1 MTTTAMLNA
10 NRASPIL
17 EQDAVDGLL
26 AASFENVY
34 YLTGLWSES
43 YFMMPQQTQLY
54 AVAAADRLDAP
65 SVVCS
70 VGEAANIFESC
81 GADVAAYL
89 FGSFFRAVDSGAALT
104 ETEEFVRARVVDG
117 RPFATILEATV
128 AAIKDAGLAQA
139 TIAYDERAI
148 FPENLALLESRLP
161 DARLVRGWSLFRRI
175 RAAKTEKE
183 LEQLQAALAL
193 NERAV
198 LAAMGVARPQI
209 TEQEM
214 IDEFERTIASGGG
227 RSTFTQIYF
236 GRRGAMGDVR
246 DHRAHLDPRDVIR
259 FDVGCVVDGYHSD
272 IARNFSL
279 QEPEA
284 RTRALYDALL
294 HGQEVAAAA
303 LRPGVTAR
311 EVFNA
316 GVNAVREAGI
326 LGYERNHVGHGIGLE
341 LYDLPTLSP
350 GEETLIE
357 AGMVFEVETPYYE
370 LGFAGLQP
378 EDTVLVT
385 EQGGKFLNGIS
396 RDFEVWRP

>member
-1 MTTTAMLNA
+1 MVNVD
-10 NRASPIL
+10 RATRIL
-17 EQDAVDGLL
+17 EQEAVDGLL
-26 AASFENVY
+26 AACAENVY
-34 YLTGLWSES
+34 YLTGMWSES
-43 YFMMPQQTQLY
+43 YFMMPQQTQLF
-54 AVAAADRLDAP
+54 AVVAADRLDLP
-65 SVVCS
+65 RIVCS
-70 VGEAANIFESC
+70 LGEAANVFESC
-81 GADVAAYL
+81 GADAEAYL
-89 FGSFFRAVDSGAALT
+89 FGSFRRAVHSDVALT
-104 ETEEFVRARVVDG
+104 ETEEFVRVRVVDS
-117 RPFATILEATV
+117 RPFATIVESTV
-128 AAIKDAGLAQA
+128 AAVEDAGLAQA

-148 FPENLALLESRLP
+148 FPENLAQLESRLP
-161 DARLVRGWSLFRRI
+161 EARLVRGWSLFRRI
-175 RAAKTEKE
+175 RAVKTERE
-183 LEQLQAALAL
+183 LDRLQAALAL

-198 LAAMGVARPQI
+198 LAAMGVAQPGVS
-209 TEQEM
+209 EQEM

-246 DHRAHLDPRDVIR
+246 DHRARLEPRDVIR
-259 FDVGCVVDGYHSD
+259 FDVGCVVDRYHSD

-279 QEPEA
+279 QEADA
-284 RTRALYDALL
+284 RARALYAALL
-294 HGQEVAAAA
+294 HGEEVAAAA

-311 EVFNA
+311 EVFDA

-326 LGYERNHVGHGIGLE
+326 PGYERNHVGHGIGLE

-357 AGMVFEVETPYYE
+357 AGMLFEVETPYYE

-396 RDFEVWRP
+396 RDFEVWQP